1 MKNTS
6 QNTVLNLLGIV
17 GTIGFMVTI
26 PLIGFSLLG
35 RTADNALRTSP
46 LFFLIG
52 VVVAIV
58 FSTILIY
65 RRTVHLMNSVA
76 AEKIF
81 SFFGFPV
88 TNSML
93 VAWIVMG
100 ILAILSFLSTR
111 RMSMIPSGLQ
121 NFFESIFESII
132 KIIDSVTGDRKQS
145 FQFFP
150 LIATIFIFVLLGNW
164 LGLLP
169 GVGSV
174 GIWEEHEGGKALVP
188 FLRSTAADLNFTL
201 ALAVISVTTAQ
212 VVGIASIGFFRYS
225 SRFIN
230 FSSPL
235 NFFIGVL
242 ELISEAAKLISFSF
256 RLFGNIFAGEVLLT
270 VMFFLV
276 PYFVPL
282 PFMLFEVFVGFIQA
296 MVFAM
301 LTLVFLKIATVEMH
315 H

>member
-1 MKNTS
+1 
-6 QNTVLNLLGIV
+6 
-17 GTIGFMVTI
+17 
-26 PLIGFSLLG
+26 
-35 RTADNALRTSP
+35 
-46 LFFLIG
+46 
-52 VVVAIV
+52 
-58 FSTILIY
+58 
-65 RRTVHLMNSVA
+65 MNISVA

-81 SFFGFPV
+81 SIVGFPV

-100 ILAILSFLSTR
+100 LLVVLSFIATR
-111 RMSMIPSGLQ
+111 KTRMVPQGLQ
-121 NFFESIFESII
+121 NFFESVFDAILPL
-132 KIIDSVTGDRKQS
+132 IDSVMGERKQS
-145 FQFFP
+145 LRFFP
-150 LIATIFIFVLLGNW
+150 LIATIFLFVLFGNW

-174 GIWEEHEGGKALVP
+174 GIWEYHEGREVLVP

-201 ALAVISVTTAQ
+201 ALAAISVITVQ
-212 VVGIASIGFFRYS
+212 VVGILSVGFFKYAS
-225 SRFIN
+225 KFIN

-235 NFFIGVL
+235 NFFVGVL
-242 ELISEAAKLISFSF
+242 ELISEVAKLISFSF

-282 PFMLFEVFVGFIQA
+282 PFMMFEVFVGFIQA
-296 MVFAM
+296 MVFSM
-301 LTLVFLKIATVEMH
+301 LTLVFLKIATIEAH